1 MGSKHPERD
10 VSFYQQDLRF
20 FFFFLVSAVAA
31 AKVKQ
36 YGVCHNEMEPDGDQS
51 HIRSEGGVVRGRQL
65 NLTFFTAVRQTATFH
80 HLYLPVLSA
89 HTYTHIYSHIY
100 THTYSKREKKTKCHL
115 KSCLILKGEKR
126 Y

>member
-10 VSFYQQDLRF
+10 VSFYQQDSRF

-51 HIRSEGGVVRGRQL
+51 HIRSEPRGW
-65 NLTFFTAVRQTATFH
+65 
-80 HLYLPVLSA
+80 
-89 HTYTHIYSHIY
+89 
-100 THTYSKREKKTKCHL
+100 
-115 KSCLILKGEKR
+115 
-126 Y
+126 